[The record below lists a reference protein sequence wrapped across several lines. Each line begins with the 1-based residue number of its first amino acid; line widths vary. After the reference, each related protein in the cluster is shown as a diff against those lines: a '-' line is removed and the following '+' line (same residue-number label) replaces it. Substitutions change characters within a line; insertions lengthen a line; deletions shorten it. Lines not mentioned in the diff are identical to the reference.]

1 LPEESFYNK
10 KGVVILANNAFG
22 IDLGTNNIK
31 IYSRGDDQ
39 IMVEKN
45 MIAIE
50 NKKVL
55 FAYGNSAFEM
65 YEKAPGNIHISYP
78 LTNGVIADIKNM
90 ETLVRYFVG
99 DLQKGNCKPA
109 DFYIAVPTDV
119 TDVEKRAFYDL
130 IKYANVK
137 AKKIMVVEKAVADG
151 LGLDIDVK
159 NSQGV
164 LVVNVGF
171 ETTEIS
177 ILSLGGIVLSRLI
190 KTGGLKFDEAIRTA
204 VRKEFSLVIGGRTSE
219 SVKISLKELEQEG
232 KGAIVYGR
240 DIVTGLPI
248 EREIP
253 TKLVVECLEE
263 HFASIID
270 NVKVILE
277 RTPPELA
284 ADIYRHGIYLTGGA
298 SQISHLAERMAAGTG
313 LRVNVSED
321 PITSVVLGLAKIIKD
336 DNYKSVAYAI
346 EGMSK

>member
-1 LPEESFYNK
+1 M
-10 KGVVILANNAFG
+10 ANNAFG

-31 IYSRGDDQ
+31 IYSRSDDHVL
-39 IMVEKN
+39 VEKN

-78 LTNGVIADIKNM
+78 LSNGVIADIKNM
-90 ETLVRYFVG
+90 ETLVRYFIAG
-99 DLQKGNCKPA
+99 LQKGMNKPA

-119 TDVEKRAFYDL
+119 TEVEKRAFYDL
-130 IKYANVK
+130 IKDANVK

-190 KTGGLKFDEAIRTA
+190 KTGGLKFDEAIRAA
-204 VRKEFSLVIGGRTSE
+204 VRREFSLIIGGKTSE
-219 SVKISLKELEQEG
+219 TIKTNLKQLEEEG

-263 HFASIID
+263 HFNSIVD

-284 ADIYRHGIYLTGGA
+284 AYIYLHGIYLTGGA
-298 SQISHLAERMAAGTG
+298 SQISHIADRLAAGTG
-313 LRVNVSED
+313 LKVNISEN
-321 PITSVVLGLAKIIKD
+321 PVTSVVLGLAKIIKD

-346 EGMSK
+346 EGMSR

>member
-1 LPEESFYNK
+1 MAY
-10 KGVVILANNAFG
+10 NAFG

-31 IYSRGDDQ
+31 IYSRGDDS

-90 ETLVRYFVG
+90 ETLVRYFIN
-99 DLQKGNCKPA
+99 DLQKGACKPA

-130 IKYANVK
+130 IKYANVE

-164 LVVNVGF
+164 LVVNVGY

-190 KTGGLKFDEAIRTA
+190 KAGGLKFDEAIRAA
-204 VRKEFSLVIGGRTSE
+204 VRKEFSLIIGGRTSE
-219 SVKISLKELEQEG
+219 SVKISLKDLEKEG

-253 TKLVVECLEE
+253 TKLVVECIEE

-284 ADIYRHGIYLTGGA
+284 ADIYRQGIYLTGGA
-298 SQISHLAERMAAGTG
+298 SQISHLAERLAAGTG
-313 LRVNVSED
+313 LRVNVAEN
-321 PITSVVLGLAKIIKD
+321 PLTSVVLGLSKIIKD

>member
-1 LPEESFYNK
+1 M
-10 KGVVILANNAFG
+10 ANNAFG

-31 IYSRGDDQ
+31 IYSRNDDN
-39 IMVEKN
+39 IMAEKN

-50 NKKVL
+50 NKNTL
-55 FAYGNSAFEM
+55 FAYGDSAYEM

-78 LTNGVIADIKNM
+78 LSNGVIADIRNM
-90 ETLVRYFVG
+90 ETLIKYFIT
-99 DLQKGNCKPA
+99 DMQKGNIKPA
-109 DFYIAVPTDV
+109 DFLIAVPTDV

-130 IKYANVK
+130 LKDANVK

-164 LVVNVGF
+164 LVVNVGY

-190 KTGGLKFDEAIRTA
+190 KAGGLRFDEAIKSA
-204 VRKEFSLVIGGRTSE
+204 IRKEYSLIIGGKTAE
-219 SVKISLKELEQEG
+219 AVKISLKELAGEG
-232 KGAIVYGR
+232 KGAVVYGR
-240 DIVTGLPI
+240 DIVTGLPV

-253 TKLVVECLEE
+253 TKLVDEALEE
-263 HFASIID
+263 HFNTIID

-298 SQISHLAERMAAGTG
+298 SQVNHLSERLAAGTG
-313 LRVNVSED
+313 LTVNVAEN
-321 PITSVVLGLAKIIKD
+321 PLTSVAAGLSKIIKD
-336 DNYKSVAYAI
+336 DNYKSLTYSI

>member
-1 LPEESFYNK
+1 M
-10 KGVVILANNAFG
+10 ANNAFG

-137 AKKIMVVEKAVADG
+137 AKKIMVVEKAVADV

>member
-1 LPEESFYNK
+1 MPEESFYN
-10 KGVVILANNAFG
+10 
-22 IDLGTNNIK
+22 
-31 IYSRGDDQ
+31 
-39 IMVEKN
+39 KN

-90 ETLVRYFVG
+90 ETLVRYFVT
-99 DLQKGNCKPA
+99 DLQKGNCRPA

-190 KTGGLKFDEAIRTA
+190 KTGGLKFDEAIRAA

-219 SVKISLKELEQEG
+219 AVKISLKDLEQEG

-298 SQISHLAERMAAGTG
+298 SQISHLAERLAAGTG
-313 LRVNVSED
+313 LRVNVSEN
-321 PITSVVLGLAKIIKD
+321 PVTSVVLGLAKIIKD

>member
-1 LPEESFYNK
+1 M
-10 KGVVILANNAFG
+10 ANNAFG

-31 IYSRGDDQ
+31 IYNKSDDS
-39 IMVEKN
+39 ISIEKN

-65 YEKAPGNIHISYP
+65 YEKAPSNIHISYP
-78 LTNGVIADIKNM
+78 LSNGVIADIKNM
-90 ETLVRYFVG
+90 VTLVRYFIA
-99 DLQKGNCKPA
+99 DLQKGNSRPA
-109 DFYIAVPTDV
+109 DFLIAVPTDV
-119 TDVEKRAFYDL
+119 TEVEKRAFYDL
-130 IKYANVK
+130 IKDANVK

-151 LGLDIDVK
+151 LGMDIDVK
-159 NSQGV
+159 NSHGV
-164 LVVNVGF
+164 LVVNVGY

-190 KTGGLKFDEAIRTA
+190 KVGGLKFDEAIRAA
-204 VRKEFSLVIGGRTSE
+204 VRKEFSLIIGGKTSE
-219 SVKISLKELEQEG
+219 TVKISLRELEQEG
-232 KGAIVYGR
+232 KSAVVYGR
-240 DIVTGLPI
+240 DIVTGLPV

-253 TKLVVECLEE
+253 TKLVGECLEE
-263 HFASIID
+263 HFNSIVD

-284 ADIYRHGIYLTGGA
+284 ADIYRHGMYLTGRA
-298 SQISHLAERMAAGTG
+298 SQINHLADRLATGTG
-313 LRVNVSED
+313 LKVNVSD
-321 PITSVVLGLAKIIKD
+321 NPIASVCLGLAKIIKD

>member
-1 LPEESFYNK
+1 MAS
-10 KGVVILANNAFG
+10 NAFG
-22 IDLGTNNIK
+22 IDLGTNNIQ
-31 IYSRGDDQ
+31 IYSRSDDR
-39 IMVEKN
+39 ILVEKN

-50 NKKVL
+50 NKNVL

-78 LTNGVIADIKNM
+78 LSYGVIADIKNM
-90 ETLVRYFVG
+90 ETLVRYFIS
-99 DLQKGNCKPA
+99 DLQKGNSKPA
-109 DFYIAVPTDV
+109 DFFIAVPTDV
-119 TDVEKRAFYDL
+119 TEVEKRAFYDL
-130 IKYANVK
+130 IKDANVK

-164 LVVNVGF
+164 LVVDVGY

-190 KTGGLKFDEAIRTA
+190 KTGGLKFDEAIRAA
-204 VRKEFSLVIGGRTSE
+204 VRKEFSLIIGGKTSE
-219 SVKISLKELEQEG
+219 TVKISLRDLEQQG
-232 KGAIVYGR
+232 IGAIVYGR

-263 HFASIID
+263 HFNTIID

-298 SQISHLAERMAAGTG
+298 SQISHLADRLASGTG
-313 LRVNVSED
+313 LKVNVAEN
-321 PITSVVLGLAKIIKD
+321 PLASVVMGLAKIIKD

-346 EGMSK
+346 EGMSR

>member
-1 LPEESFYNK
+1 M
-10 KGVVILANNAFG
+10 ANNAFG

-31 IYSRGDDQ
+31 IYNRSDDS
-39 IMVEKN
+39 ILVEKN

-50 NKKVL
+50 NKNTL
-55 FAYGNSAFEM
+55 FAYGNSAYEM

-78 LTNGVIADIKNM
+78 LSNGVIADIKNM
-90 ETLVRYFVG
+90 ETLIRYFIG
-99 DLQKGNCKPA
+99 DLQKGNSKPS
-109 DFYIAVPTDV
+109 DFFIAVPTDV
-119 TDVEKRAFYDL
+119 TEVEKRAFYDL
-130 IKYANVK
+130 IKDSGVK
-137 AKKIMVVEKAVADG
+137 TRRIMVVEKAVADG

-164 LVVNVGF
+164 LMVNVGY

-190 KTGGLKFDEAIRTA
+190 KNGGLKFDEAIRNA
-204 VRKEFSLVIGGRTSE
+204 VRKEFSLIIGGKTAE
-219 SVKISLKELEQEG
+219 TVKMNLGELESQG
-232 KGAIVYGR
+232 QGAVVYGR
-240 DIVTGLPI
+240 DIVTGLPV

-263 HFASIID
+263 NFHSIVD

-298 SQISHLAERMAAGTG
+298 SRVSHLAERMATGTG
-313 LRVNVSED
+313 LKVNVTDTPE
-321 PITSVVLGLAKIIKD
+321 TSVVLGLAKIIKD

>member
-1 LPEESFYNK
+1 
-10 KGVVILANNAFG
+10 
-22 IDLGTNNIK
+22 
-31 IYSRGDDQ
+31 
-39 IMVEKN
+39 MVEKN

-90 ETLVRYFVG
+90 ETLVRYFVT
-99 DLQKGNCKPA
+99 DLQKGNCRPA

-190 KTGGLKFDEAIRTA
+190 KTGGLKFDEAIRAA

-219 SVKISLKELEQEG
+219 AVKISLKDLEQEG

-298 SQISHLAERMAAGTG
+298 SQISHLAERLAAGTG
-313 LRVNVSED
+313 LRVNVSEN
-321 PITSVVLGLAKIIKD
+321 PVTSVVLGLAKIIKD

>member
-1 LPEESFYNK
+1 M
-10 KGVVILANNAFG
+10 ANNVFG

-31 IYSRGDDQ
+31 IYNRSEDN

-50 NKKVL
+50 NKNTL
-55 FAYGNSAFEM
+55 FAYGDSAFEM

-78 LTNGVIADIKNM
+78 LSNGVIADIKNM
-90 ETLVRYFVG
+90 ETLIRYFVT
-99 DLQKGNCKPA
+99 DLQNGNLRPA

-119 TDVEKRAFYDL
+119 TEVEKRAFYDL
-130 IKYANVK
+130 VKDANVK
-137 AKKIMVVEKAVADG
+137 AKRIMVVEKAVADG

-164 LVVNVGF
+164 LMVNVGY

-190 KTGGLKFDEAIRTA
+190 KVGGLKFDEAIRAA
-204 VRKEFSLVIGGRTSE
+204 VRREFSLIIGGKTAE
-219 SVKISLKELEQEG
+219 NVKISLKELQG
-232 KGAIVYGR
+232 SGNSALVYGR
-240 DIVTGLPI
+240 DIVTGLPV

-253 TKLVVECLEE
+253 TKLVDESLEE
-263 HFASIID
+263 HFNTIID

-298 SQISHLAERMAAGTG
+298 SQVNHLAERMATGTG
-313 LRVNVSED
+313 LKVNAAEN
-321 PITSVVLGLAKIIKD
+321 PLTSVATGLAKIIKD

-346 EGMSK
+346 EGMGK

>member
-1 LPEESFYNK
+1 M
-10 KGVVILANNAFG
+10 ANNAFG

-190 KTGGLKFDEAIRTA
+190 KTVGLKFDEAIRTA

>member
-1 LPEESFYNK
+1 M
-10 KGVVILANNAFG
+10 ANNAFG

-31 IYSRGDDQ
+31 IYSRGEDS

-90 ETLVRYFVG
+90 ETLVRYFVS
-99 DLQKGNCKPA
+99 DLQKGNCRPA

-240 DIVTGLPI
+240 DIVTGLTI

-298 SQISHLAERMAAGTG
+298 SQISHLAERLAVGTG

-321 PITSVVLGLAKIIKD
+321 PVTSVVLGLAKIIKD